1 MSFTE
6 QQIKAALSAAVDPNT
21 GKDFV
26 AGKALKNVRIDGS
39 DVSFDIE
46 LGYPAKTQID
56 AIRKQVIAAVRTLPG
71 IGNVSANVFSKIV
84 AHSVQ
89 LGVKLMPGV
98 KNIIADARQGAHGG
112 DHLLA
117 DGVDLRLGRI
127 AEFDVEGNVAAIDPD
142 VLEGLAG
149 NEILAR
155 IGIDRSRQR
164 GLDLLF
170 SKTHENSGL
179 R

>member
-1 MSFTE
+1 MRLRLLAGDTQHLRLRRAIDVGIENTDAGAFLG
-6 QQIKAALSAAVDPNT
+6 QRQGQVDRRRALADAAL
-21 GKDFV
+21 
-26 AGKALKNVRIDGS
+26 AGGHGD
-39 DVSFDIE
+39 DVLDARHQLDAE
-46 LGYPAKTQID
+46 LH
-56 AIRKQVIAAVRTLPG
+56 RM
-71 IGNVSANVFSKIV
+71 GNDLAEDVGR
-84 AHSVQ
+84 H
-89 LGVKLMPGV
+89 
-98 KNIIADARQGAHGG
+98 IADARQGAHGG